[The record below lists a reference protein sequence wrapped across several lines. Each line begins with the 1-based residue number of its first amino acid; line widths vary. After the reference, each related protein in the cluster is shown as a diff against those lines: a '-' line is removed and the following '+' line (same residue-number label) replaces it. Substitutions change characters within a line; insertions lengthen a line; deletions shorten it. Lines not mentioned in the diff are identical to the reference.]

1 MCKYVQIR
9 TEFILYHN
17 VVRRALTAGP
27 KFMGCP
33 YDFDNV
39 NTQIDLKFDRVIVR

>member
-9 TEFILYHN
+9 TDFIFYHK
-17 VVRRALTAGP
+17 VDRRALRAGP
-27 KFMGCP
+27 NFMGCP

-39 NTQIDLKFDRVIVR
+39 NTQTDLKFDRVIVR